1 MTKELAEYV
10 GLDNQS
16 IQQRLIEVIRTV
28 NTMNGHEMK
37 KPVAPKKL
45 VAPKKP
51 KAPTKAKK

>member
-28 NTMNGHEMK
+28 NAMNGHEMK
-37 KPVAPKKL
+37 KPVVKKE
-45 VAPKKP
+45 VKPAKTKK
-51 KAPTKAKK
+51 